1 MQLQLVKDLAELM
14 RQYGLGRLEVRDS
27 DVHVLLEAQKH
38 NSEPAVFMTPTAA
51 AVNSAVETVPKTE
64 KPAVSVPVPETPK
77 TDAYCQKSPLVGT
90 LYLAPSEDSP
100 RFVEVGSKVKKGDTL
115 CIVEAMKVLNEL
127 TAEVDGVIAE
137 VCGKNAALVEFGQP
151 LFLIEKE
158 V

>member
-27 DVHVLLEAQKH
+27 EVHVLLESQKH
-38 NSEPAVFMTPTAA
+38 ASDPAAIVTPSVAVANTVVPAV
-51 AVNSAVETVPKTE
+51 NTE
-64 KPAVSVPVPETPK
+64 KPVPASAPETPK

-100 RFVEVGSKVKKGDTL
+100 RFVEVGTKVKKGDTL

-127 TAEVDGVIAE
+127 TAETDGKIVE

-151 LFLIEKE
+151 LFLIEK

>member
-27 DVHVLLEAQKH
+27 EIQVLLETQKH
-38 NSEPAVFMTPTAA
+38 TCEPAAIITPAVTMT
-51 AVNSAVETVPKTE
+51 NSDAPIVKTE
-64 KPAVSVPVPETPK
+64 KPTAPASVPETPK

-151 LFLIEKE
+151 LFLIEK

>member
-14 RQYGLGRLEVRDS
+14 RQYGLGRLEVRDGET
-27 DVHVLLEAQKH
+27 HVLLEAQKQAV
-38 NSEPAVFMTPTAA
+38 SEPVVVAAPVTAA
-51 AVNSAVETVPKTE
+51 VQTAVKAE
-64 KPAVSVPVPETPK
+64 KPAESASVPETPK

-90 LYLAPSEDSP
+90 LYLAPSEDGP

-127 TAEVDGVIAE
+127 TAEIDGVITE

-151 LFLIEKE
+151 LFLIEKI
-158 V
+158 

>member
-27 DVHVLLEAQKH
+27 EVQVLLEMNKH
-38 NSEPAVFMTPTAA
+38 TCEPAAIISPV
-51 AVNSAVETVPKTE
+51 VSD
-64 KPAVSVPVPETPK
+64 KPAVMPVTKPEKTVVPTPVPETPK

-100 RFVEVGSKVKKGDTL
+100 RFVEVGTKVKKGDTL

-127 TAEVDGVIAE
+127 TAETDGVISE

-151 LFLIEKE
+151 LFLIEKA
-158 V
+158 

>member
-27 DVHVLLEAQKH
+27 EVHALLETQKH
-38 NSEPAVFMTPTAA
+38 TSEPTAIITPAVIPA
-51 AVNSAVETVPKTE
+51 NIDVPVAKTE
-64 KPAVSVPVPETPK
+64 KPTAPASVPEPLK
-77 TDAYCQKSPLVGT
+77 CDAYCQKSPLVGT

-100 RFVEVGSKVKKGDTL
+100 RFVEVGTKVKKGDTL

-127 TAEVDGVIAE
+127 TAEVDGVISE

-151 LFLIEKE
+151 LFLIEKA
-158 V
+158 